1 MLQIPELVNYCDSSY
16 ARQEEKCAT
25 CTNEECEGACARC
38 FNSIHKVGST
48 RDYDCPNLMYHYV
61 CTYLYAYSS
70 EIWHLFNYD
79 IDLKNLDEYRVLSIG
94 CGPTSELF
102 GISKIANGKSIK
114 YVGFDI
120 NTRWTDIHQKIKQI
134 VDNEPN
140 CTADLKIGNVFE
152 EFESLDFEPNI
163 IVMSYLVSH
172 LSKAGIDVRVF
183 MSDLKTKIL
192 DKLTQPYYIVI
203 NDINLNTARD
213 KFPYIYQELNPSIN
227 KNVSCNCYSFD
238 GYTYGTRHTSKG
250 LIESIPG
257 AILQKYQTWQHCKKT
272 AQMLIKVN

>member
-102 GISKIANGKSIK
+102 GISKIANGKVSIRGQASLK
-114 YVGFDI
+114 
-120 NTRWTDIHQKIKQI
+120 
-134 VDNEPN
+134 NEN
-140 CTADLKIGNVFE
+140 LFY
-152 EFESLDFEPNI
+152 F
-163 IVMSYLVSH
+163 
-172 LSKAGIDVRVF
+172 KAGRRF
-183 MSDLKTKIL
+183 SSLL
-192 DKLTQPYYIVI
+192 
-203 NDINLNTARD
+203 A
-213 KFPYIYQELNPSIN
+213 
-227 KNVSCNCYSFD
+227 
-238 GYTYGTRHTSKG
+238 G
-250 LIESIPG
+250 
-257 AILQKYQTWQHCKKT
+257 
-272 AQMLIKVN
+272 